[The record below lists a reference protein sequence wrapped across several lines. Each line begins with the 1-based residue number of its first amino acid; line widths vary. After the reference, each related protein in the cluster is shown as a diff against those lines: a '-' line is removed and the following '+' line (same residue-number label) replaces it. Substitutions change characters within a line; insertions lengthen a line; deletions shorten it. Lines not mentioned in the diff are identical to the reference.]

1 MHDKV
6 RWIAGACAASF
17 ALVLIAA
24 GAVRAQNGAQ
34 PPAAPA
40 PPATPQQVPLAP
52 PAEQPPSAQ
61 ELLSGVLR
69 IKTFINPD
77 ARSIQ
82 TLGRE
87 RTGSGIVIDHKGLI
101 LTIGYLM
108 LEAYAAQVETIDG
121 KTVPAEI
128 VGYDH
133 ESGFGLLRAS
143 APLNVR
149 PLALGKSSDLKVG
162 EKVLAASFGGR
173 DGLAPAVIISLR
185 EFAGGWE
192 YLIGGAIFTAPAHNE
207 WSGAALINREGK
219 LVGVGSLIVSDAT
232 GKGERMPGNMYVP
245 IDLLTPVLGD
255 LIDKGRLTGKIK
267 PWLGITTEEIRGR
280 LFVVRV
286 APDSP
291 AQKAGIKRGD
301 IILGVNGA
309 VPQGLADF
317 YRKVWALGP
326 AGVTVPLE
334 VLQDTD
340 KRRVDIKSMDRSD
353 HLKLK
358 STF

>member
-1 MHDKV
+1 MNNKI
-6 RWIAGACAASF
+6 RWIAASLAAT
-17 ALVLIAA
+17 LTLILAVA
-24 GAVRAQNGAQ
+24 GAVRAQTEQ
-34 PPAAPA
+34 QVPPSPPAPAQPA
-40 PPATPQQVPLAP
+40 PPVPP
-52 PAEQPPSAQ
+52 SGQPPSAQ
-61 ELLSGVLR
+61 DLLSGVLR

-77 ARSIQ
+77 ARSLA

-121 KTVPAEI
+121 KSVPAEI

-133 ESGFGLLRAS
+133 ESGFGLLRAT

-149 PLALGKSSDLKVG
+149 PFVLGKSSDLKVG

-173 DGLAPAVIISLR
+173 DGLAPAVVISLR

-192 YLIGGAIFTAPAHNE
+192 YLIDGAIFTAPAHSD

-219 LVGVGSLIVSDAT
+219 LVGVGSLIVSDAS

-245 IDLLTPVLGD
+245 IDLLTPILGD
-255 LIDKGRLTGKIK
+255 LIDKGRVAGKIK

-291 AQKAGIKRGD
+291 AQKAGVKPGD

-309 VPQGLADF
+309 VPQNLADF
-317 YRKVWALGP
+317 YRKVWALGS
-326 AGVTVPLE
+326 AGVTVPLD

-340 KRRVDIKSMDRSD
+340 KRRVEIKSMDRSD